1 MRQGK
6 FRLGGRKRPCR
17 RAVGQMQEPRVQ
29 AGI

>member
-6 FRLGGRKRPCR
+6 FRLGGRNRSR
-17 RAVGQMQEPRVQ
+17 RRSLGQMQEPRVQ